1 MLAIMLLSEK
11 DKEALVIDM
20 LNKYH
25 SVREIT
31 KQTHASYTNIKNIR
45 NELTGAVNE
54 EPQRKKHFL
63 FQPRPLNCF

>member
-25 SVREIT
+25 SVREIA
-31 KQTHASYTNIKNIR
+31 KQTMPHLPKSRKLETN
-45 NELTGAVNE
+45 
-54 EPQRKKHFL
+54 
-63 FQPRPLNCF
+63 